1 MDMSV
6 VQRICRFDR
15 EQWGRLII
23 GVSGAVI
30 GNAVIIAIGVQL
42 FQSAS

>member
-6 VQRICRFDR
+6 VQWIRRFDR
-15 EQWGRLII
+15 EQWARLVI